1 MKHNIFSHG
10 RQRLSALGIAMITTL
25 IACSNNN
32 TPPTPTP
39 APVALTEPQAL
50 RQSIGAA
57 IPGGIARMMV
67 PANDAGIPVPPAPAG
82 YPGRF
87 DTTEAKRFLGKLLFH
102 DPVRTVRVNE
112 NAGQPLDFPAATAF
126 GGTIGITDSSAGP
139 APAGTFATAS
149 TAQVDA
155 IRQQTLSTGGCGSCH
170 IGEAAGKAGQ
180 VLNFNTGGEGRG
192 YTDAQ
197 GNFVARRRPMESLV
211 KLRETTLFP
220 GDTMVDALPTLAD
233 IFMLSGQRIVTT
245 PALFY
250 HNIGAPTLSILQTG
264 RLDQIDSVARLSPSM
279 IGFAFNNRLLFGG
292 FGGEPAATI
301 GSLQPTSLLLNPPF
315 DDPAQENI
323 TFLLLDAHRML
334 GFQSARLQ
342 TIPAYVQ
349 AFREAFPAEAARADA
364 SGKLDDLIND
374 FTIARATA
382 TFLRTVVTRDTPF
395 DRFLAGNDTALT
407 APQIRGAKLFFTKA
421 TDGGAG
427 CFACH
432 SGPMLNKQPNDTDL
446 AGVGALVE
454 ENFQNVGIGDHPLQA
469 LTALA
474 RGRATSYHAEDTG
487 REEVTQRPGD
497 RYKFRS
503 LTLRQLRDAGQF
515 FHNGSFTSVRA
526 VVEYFNAGIPQDP
539 TAGAEPT
546 IDSRF
551 TNPRGAGTRGL
562 GLTPA
567 QIADLTDFLEN
578 GLYDPSFAASFQPTQ
593 DDLNFSVRRPSLA
606 AKGARDGM
614 LLSGLAIDDNDPLA
628 RRDQGLEF
636 LDVTAQT
643 QLTVTTSGSTDT
655 WVITNKSNSVID
667 THLLVILTG
676 LPSGVTVNAPEQ
688 TKNQALPGGKAS
700 GEPVGEPVYRLFL
713 PSGVLRPGTST
724 SVSIVRT
731 GGSNNSYKLKLL
743 SGQGKA

>member
-10 RQRLSALGIAMITTL
+10 RQRLSALGIAMVTTL
-25 IACSNNN
+25 IACSNNSS
-32 TPPTPTP
+32 PPTPTP

-50 RQSIGAA
+50 RQSIGEA

-407 APQIRGAKLFFTKA
+407 APQI
-421 TDGGAG
+421 GGG
-427 CFACH
+427 
-432 SGPMLNKQPNDTDL
+432 
-446 AGVGALVE
+446 E
-454 ENFQNVGIGDHPLQA
+454 
-469 LTALA
+469 
-474 RGRATSYHAEDTG
+474 
-487 REEVTQRPGD
+487 
-497 RYKFRS
+497 
-503 LTLRQLRDAGQF
+503 
-515 FHNGSFTSVRA
+515 A
-526 VVEYFNAGIPQDP
+526 V
-539 TAGAEPT
+539 
-546 IDSRF
+546 
-551 TNPRGAGTRGL
+551 L
-562 GLTPA
+562 
-567 QIADLTDFLEN
+567 
-578 GLYDPSFAASFQPTQ
+578 
-593 DDLNFSVRRPSLA
+593 
-606 AKGARDGM
+606 
-614 LLSGLAIDDNDPLA
+614 
-628 RRDQGLEF
+628 
-636 LDVTAQT
+636 
-643 QLTVTTSGSTDT
+643 
-655 WVITNKSNSVID
+655 
-667 THLLVILTG
+667 H
-676 LPSGVTVNAPEQ
+676 
-688 TKNQALPGGKAS
+688 
-700 GEPVGEPVYRLFL
+700 
-713 PSGVLRPGTST
+713 
-724 SVSIVRT
+724 
-731 GGSNNSYKLKLL
+731 
-743 SGQGKA
+743 